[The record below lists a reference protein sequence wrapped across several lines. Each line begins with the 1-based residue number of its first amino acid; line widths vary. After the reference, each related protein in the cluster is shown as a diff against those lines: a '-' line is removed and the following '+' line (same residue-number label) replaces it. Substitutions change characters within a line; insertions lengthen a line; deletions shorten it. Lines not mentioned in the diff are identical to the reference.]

1 MTRRT
6 RTRIRTRRGTRA
18 RKRAS
23 SEEYNLINIKLY
35 LININQRIHIQKCVR
50 PVWSESGPE

>member
-1 MTRRT
+1 M
-6 RTRIRTRRGTRA
+6 RIRTRRGTRTRTRA

-23 SEEYNLINIKLY
+23 SEEYNLINIKLN
-35 LININQRIHIQKCVR
+35 LININQRIHIQKCVC